1 MEVTLEFVQTLI
13 LKARNH
19 IKITLLLTLVLIM
32 GLNIYGEVSVR
43 PIYDKQLLIGHR
55 GGEYGAENTIDTII
69 FTGTNGADYVEMDV
83 LLTKDNVPVVIHD
96 NNLKRLGNISKNIS
110 DLTLEKEGILE
121 ETIFQSSEENII
133 SEFNGKYEE
142 LSIGYVFIGKLGA
155 FSARKM
161 SKMPIDFISAE

>member
-32 GLNIYGEVSVR
+32 GLNIYGEESVR

-121 ETIFQSSEENII
+121 ETIFQSSE
-133 SEFNGKYEE
+133 
-142 LSIGYVFIGKLGA
+142 
-155 FSARKM
+155 
-161 SKMPIDFISAE
+161 

>member
-1 MEVTLEFVQTLI
+1 MHKWYNYTKIKKGEPNLEK
-13 LKARNH
+13 LKNC
-19 IKITLLLTLVLIM
+19 L
-32 GLNIYGEVSVR
+32 
-43 PIYDKQLLIGHR
+43 DKWGHYK
-55 GGEYGAENTIDTII
+55 YGAENTIDTII